1 MAWAPTV
8 ETMPMHPRTV
18 ALAAT
23 LAAFAAG
30 CTGTQATDL
39 WRDPSRQVPFKK
51 ILVGVAGVDA
61 TARRS
66 AEDAIVGRLPP
77 GTGVPSYRV
86 VPAGRERDVEAVREI
101 VAKEGFD
108 GVLVARLQGVEQEL
122 TRTTMAT
129 PVTVYGGYGYAYT
142 SMYATQAVD
151 IRKLVRIESKLFDV
165 ASENPVWT
173 MVSETVDP
181 TSRGQVTDEVA
192 TLIVAKLQ
200 EGGLL
205 VKR

>member
-1 MAWAPTV
+1 MAGAPTL
-8 ETMPMHPRTV
+8 ETTPMHARAA

-23 LAAFAAG
+23 LVAFSAG
-30 CTGTQATDL
+30 CAGTQATDL
-39 WRDPSRQVPFKK
+39 WRDPNRKVPFKK
-51 ILVGVAGVDA
+51 ILVGVAGVDT

-66 AEDAIVGRLPP
+66 AEDAIVARLAP

-86 VPAGRERDVEAVREI
+86 VPAGRERDIEVIREV

-142 SMYATQAVD
+142 TMYAQQAVD
-151 IRKLVRIESKLFDV
+151 IRKLVRVESKLFDV

-173 MVSETVDP
+173 MTSETVDP

-205 VKR
+205 GKR